1 MSRLASAV
9 RLSAG
14 FVRRERATDVHGRIE
29 GGGVGR
35 SFFLCATPRSGSNLL
50 ARLLAGTQLV
60 GLAGERFN
68 HHELPGWA
76 HARPGAY
83 LVECAKDARGTS
95 VLGLKLHWDQVE
107 PFLGLLR
114 RLRGVGGLSDRELV
128 ERVFPEP
135 TFVWLRREDEVAQG
149 VSWWK
154 AKTSGAWLGGR
165 AGRREPW
172 FDFDEIDTRI
182 RRVREHNDAWARWFS
197 SNSLDP
203 LSITY
208 EEVAAEPVPAVGR
221 VLLHLGLDAP
231 ADLAIEPRTQ
241 RQADDVNRE
250 WIDRYLELARVNS
263 GHTT

>member
-1 MSRLASAV
+1 VSRLAGAL
-9 RLSAG
+9 RRSAG
-14 FVRRERATDVHGRIE
+14 LVWRERAADVRGRIE

-76 HARPGAY
+76 RAHPGTY
-83 LVECAKDARGTS
+83 LVECAKDARGTG

-107 PFLGLLR
+107 RFLGLLR
-114 RLRGVGGLSDRELV
+114 RLRGVGGLSHRELV

-135 TFVWLRREDEVAQG
+135 SFVWLRREDEVAQG

-165 AGRREPW
+165 EPRGEPW
-172 FDFDEIDTRI
+172 FDFEEIDARV
-182 RRVREHNDAWARWFS
+182 RRVREHNDAWARWFAA
-197 SNSLDP
+197 NRLDP

-208 EEVAAEPVPAVGR
+208 EEVAADPLRAVRR
-221 VLLHLGLDAP
+221 VLVHLGLDAP
-231 ADLAIEPRTQ
+231 AVLAVEPRTQ
-241 RQADDVNRE
+241 RQADAVNEDWIRRYRE
-250 WIDRYLELARVNS
+250 LTRS
-263 GHTT
+263 S